1 MKSIKLILTWVF
13 FPFILP
19 FKKRQPK
26 IKAKIEHIEQNYDSL
41 IEEYYKIQRK
51 ESALSKSQRVEVI
64 QRINFLVAKGHIKA
78 T

>member
-1 MKSIKLILTWVF
+1 MKSIKLFLTWVF

-26 IKAKIEHIEQNYDSL
+26 IKAKIEQVEQNYDSL

>member
-26 IKAKIEHIEQNYDSL
+26 IKAKIEQVEQNYDSL